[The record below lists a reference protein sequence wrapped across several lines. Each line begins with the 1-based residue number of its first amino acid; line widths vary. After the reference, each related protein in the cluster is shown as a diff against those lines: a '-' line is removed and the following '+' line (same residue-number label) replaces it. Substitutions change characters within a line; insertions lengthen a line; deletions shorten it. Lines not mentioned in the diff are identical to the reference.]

1 MGANL
6 GDAIWWTLVVL
17 VLWALPMG
25 VPGAAAGS
33 ARARRQRA
41 REHADLAP
49 TA

>member
-25 VPGAAAGS
+25 V
-33 ARARRQRA
+33 
-41 REHADLAP
+41 LAP
-49 TA
+49 TP